1 MNVLIGLALTMH
13 IENRDPEP
21 CSFCE
26 IVLFSEQS
34 ENDYNS
40 IHPHIRIEEG
50 HFIAGAYLNSE
61 GSISPYIGSKVSNET
76 GYFEYGLVTG
86 YNIDESI
93 LPFARLGLK
102 LDESS
107 SIFVA
112 PSLYKDD
119 KYSSV
124 KTGTVIGLEI
134 MY

>member
-1 MNVLIGLALTMH
+1 MNILVGIALTMH

-21 CSFCE
+21 CSICE
-26 IVLFSEQS
+26 VVPFSENS
-34 ENDYNS
+34 KSDYNS
-40 IHPHIRIEEG
+40 LHPHIRIEEG
-50 HFIAGAYLNSE
+50 HFIAGAYLNNE

-102 LDESS
+102 LNESS
-107 SIFVA
+107 SIFFA
-112 PSLYKDD
+112 PSLYKDN

-124 KTGTVIGLEI
+124 KTGAVIGLEI
-134 MY
+134 MN

>member
-1 MNVLIGLALTMH
+1 MNILVGLALTMH
-13 IENRDPEP
+13 IENRVPEP
-21 CSFCE
+21 CNFCDV
-26 IVLFSEQS
+26 ILFSEQTES
-34 ENDYNS
+34 DYNS

-50 HFIAGAYLNSE
+50 HFIAGVYLNGE

-76 GYFEYGLVTG
+76 GYFEYGLVAG

-102 LDESS
+102 LNESS

-119 KYSSV
+119 WWGPI
-124 KTGTVIGLEI
+124 KTGTVVGFEV

>member
-1 MNVLIGLALTMH
+1 MNILIGLALTMH

-26 IVLFSEQS
+26 VVPFSENS
-34 ENDYNS
+34 KSDYNS
-40 IHPHIRIEEG
+40 LHPHIRIEEG
-50 HFIAGAYLNSE
+50 HFIAGAYLNNE
-61 GSISPYIGSKVSNET
+61 GSKVSNET

-112 PSLYKDD
+112 PSLYKDG